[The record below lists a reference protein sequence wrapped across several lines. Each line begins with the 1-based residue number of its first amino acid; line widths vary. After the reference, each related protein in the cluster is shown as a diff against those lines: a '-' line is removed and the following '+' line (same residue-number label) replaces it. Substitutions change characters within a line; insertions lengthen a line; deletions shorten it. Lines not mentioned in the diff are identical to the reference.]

1 MAAKGQ
7 GRLYVFDT
15 SAFIAGWIEQYPPD
29 NFPGFWK
36 KMHDLADAR
45 RLIAPEDVH
54 LELKKGDEGCSKWL
68 KERPHVIHQL
78 TEEVQVKSAEVLGRF
93 QKLTALGGKRGKADP
108 FVVGLAL
115 VQRGTVVTKERHGP
129 SEKNPKIPDAC
140 DGFNVPCFTLV
151 QVIQEERW
159 VF

>member
-1 MAAKGQ
+1 MQSRGP

-54 LELKKGDEGCSKWL
+54 LELKKGEEGCFDWL
-68 KERPHVIHQL
+68 KERPHVLHQL
-78 TEEVQVKSAEVLGRF
+78 TEEVQKSSAAVLARY

-115 VQRGTVVTKERHGP
+115 VQQGTVVTKEKHGP
-129 SEKNPKIPDAC
+129 
-140 DGFNVPCFTLV
+140 
-151 QVIQEERW
+151 
-159 VF
+159 